1 MLECVRSNFGRDAE
15 LRQQLLATGDRLLQ
29 EGWPVNDGFWGI
41 GPSGKGRSE
50 LGKILM
56 RVRAGVQE
64 VQQDEQQT
72 HICAGNMTCKF
83 LKRELRRTGHLTS
96 GIRADLVD

>member
-1 MLECVRSNFGRDAE
+1 M
-15 LRQQLLATGDRLLQ
+15 
-29 EGWPVNDGFWGI
+29 NDGFWGI

-83 LKRELRRTGHLTS
+83 LKKRELKRTGHLTS
-96 GIRADLVD
+96 GVKADLVDCVLKVITTRRMWFEDLLESRCRASLS